1 MFLYT
6 RRWRMQP
13 FIVETK
19 VTLKVVRTGVKR
31 VLIYSKIE
39 NATLYSGNKGN
50 FESGQ
55 NRSKA
60 CSYILE
66 DRECNPF

>member
-1 MFLYT
+1 MV
-6 RRWRMQP
+6 
-13 FIVETK
+13 VETK

-31 VLIYSKIE
+31 VLIDSKIE
-39 NATLYSGNKGN
+39 NATGNKGN

-60 CSYILE
+60 CSYRLE
-66 DRECNPF
+66 DRECNWKQR